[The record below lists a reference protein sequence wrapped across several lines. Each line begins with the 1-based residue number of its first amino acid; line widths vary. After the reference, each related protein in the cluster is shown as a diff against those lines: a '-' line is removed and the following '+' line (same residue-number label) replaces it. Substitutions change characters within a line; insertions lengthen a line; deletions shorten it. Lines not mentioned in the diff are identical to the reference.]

1 MALATSPGQQ
11 GRPLDVYAPRL
22 LIDWLHNT
30 PDARY
35 RAVEGSMAF
44 VDISGFTKLTERLA
58 RKGRVGAEEM
68 SDILDATFGALLTVA
83 QDDGGDLVKWGGD
96 AVLMLYQGYAH
107 AARAARAAYR
117 MRKELRKFTQLPT
130 SSGRVAL
137 KMSVGIHS
145 GEFHFFLVGDSEI
158 HRELIVSG
166 PSASITAEMESVA
179 AAGQIAV
186 SDACAALLPKR
197 ILGAPIAGGR
207 LLSQEPALTD
217 HAAPPAP
224 VSTGIDVGQALPPP
238 IRQYLHAASGESEHR
253 PIAVAFVQFSGTDAL
268 LNSSGP
274 EALAAALDEC
284 VRNVQQA
291 VGAHE
296 VTFFESDINRDGGKI
311 MLTAGAPLSVGS
323 HEERML
329 RAVRLIA
336 DRAGTLA
343 VRVGVNCGHV
353 FAGDFGPEF
362 RRTFSVKGDA
372 INLAARVMGKAA
384 PGQVLAT
391 REVIARSATLFHTD
405 ALEPFMVKGK
415 ALPVHAVSVGPV
427 IGEQSHDDGDGP
439 FVGREAELAM
449 LGEAL
454 SLARARTGSFIDLVG
469 EPGIGKSRLVQ
480 EFRRIADDM
489 VILNGQSGA
498 YQSSTAYFPFRG
510 LLRQAL
516 GVDADTDGAAVA
528 ARLQDRASQNAPELV
543 PWLPLLA
550 IPLDIDIVPT
560 RQTRELEEGFRKPK
574 LEDVTIEL
582 LRLLLPTPTVF
593 NFGDAHLMDD
603 ASADLLHRLEAEV
616 ARQPWVVLVT
626 RRDQASGFV
635 PSGNTTGYTRIDLS
649 PMDAAASLELL
660 AFASQNSGLTKQ
672 AMQALADRA
681 GGNPLFLR
689 SLVLEAGRS
698 GTVSDL
704 PDTIEGVVSSQVDRL
719 DPHDRTLLR
728 YASVLGMR
736 FPEALLREMLAG
748 AARPMDDDAV
758 QRLSDFLQRDGADA
772 LQFRHALIRDV
783 AYAGLPFRLRRDMH
797 ERVGTAI
804 ESSLD
809 NPELQS
815 ELLSLHFFHAGRYDK
830 AWTYSRI
837 AGDRVRAQYAY
848 VEAGEFFE
856 RALDSAKRQG
866 DVAVSEL
873 AAVSEALGD
882 VRALAG
888 MSPEAVDAYRL
899 ARVHLSTQP
908 VASAGLMYKEARTQ
922 LRLGKFSQSLRV
934 LSRGIRLLADIDE
947 APAAAVRSQ
956 LATRY
961 GFGRY
966 LQGRS
971 RDAIRWCMT
980 GAQEAE
986 RAQDKAALAEAY
998 NVLHL
1003 AHLHSERREDA
1014 PYGNLALQIYLELG
1028 DLAGEGHCTNN
1039 LAIGAHQ
1046 EGRWADAEQ
1055 MFGRAA
1061 EIFARIGDVPNEGNA
1076 IYNRADLLVRQAR
1089 FAEAEPLLQE
1099 VLRTARAVSDE
1110 ELVALAL
1117 RESGKAC
1124 AGLRQIQRAAQYFED
1139 ARVRFEQLGLARELV
1154 DLDAAVAELQLR
1166 SGHPESA
1173 VALLDVAIGR
1183 CRDGGAADLLPRLLR
1198 LRAIAYL
1205 ELDAVSSATADIEA
1219 GLRAH
1224 DGSDGG
1230 YELAMLLLA
1239 KVWLARLQGDADGD
1253 EPEAKA
1259 HAILHDLG
1267 VDPAADLTGAYDL
1280 TLDAV

>member
-1 MALATSPGQQ
+1 
-11 GRPLDVYAPRL
+11 
-22 LIDWLHNT
+22 
-30 PDARY
+30 
-35 RAVEGSMAF
+35 
-44 VDISGFTKLTERLA
+44 
-58 RKGRVGAEEM
+58 
-68 SDILDATFGALLTVA
+68 
-83 QDDGGDLVKWGGD
+83 
-96 AVLMLYQGYAH
+96 
-107 AARAARAAYR
+107 
-117 MRKELRKFTQLPT
+117 
-130 SSGRVAL
+130 
-137 KMSVGIHS
+137 
-145 GEFHFFLVGDSEI
+145 
-158 HRELIVSG
+158 
-166 PSASITAEMESVA
+166 
-179 AAGQIAV
+179 
-186 SDACAALLPKR
+186 
-197 ILGAPIAGGR
+197 
-207 LLSQEPALTD
+207 
-217 HAAPPAP
+217 
-224 VSTGIDVGQALPPP
+224 
-238 IRQYLHAASGESEHR
+238 
-253 PIAVAFVQFSGTDAL
+253 
-268 LNSSGP
+268 
-274 EALAAALDEC
+274 
-284 VRNVQQA
+284 
-291 VGAHE
+291 
-296 VTFFESDINRDGGKI
+296 
-311 MLTAGAPLSVGS
+311 VGS
-323 HEERML
+323 
-329 RAVRLIA
+329 
-336 DRAGTLA
+336 
-343 VRVGVNCGHV
+343 
-353 FAGDFGPEF
+353 
-362 RRTFSVKGDA
+362 
-372 INLAARVMGKAA
+372 
-384 PGQVLAT
+384 
-391 REVIARSATLFHTD
+391 
-405 ALEPFMVKGK
+405 
-415 ALPVHAVSVGPV
+415 V
-427 IGEQSHDDGDGP
+427 IGEQSRDDGEGP
-439 FVGREAELAM
+439 FVGREAELAT

-454 SLARARTGSFIDLVG
+454 SLARARSGTLVDLVG

-480 EFRRIADDM
+480 ELRRAADDM
-489 VILNGQSGA
+489 VIVDGRSGA
-498 YQSSTAYFPFRG
+498 YESSTAYFPFRS

-516 GVDADTDGAAVA
+516 SIGPDADGAAVA
-528 ARLQDRASQNAPELV
+528 ARLHDRTKDNAPELL

-550 IPLDIDIVPT
+550 IPLDVDIAPT
-560 RQTRELEEGFRKPK
+560 RQTRELEEQFRKPR
-574 LEDVTIEL
+574 LEDVTVDL
-582 LRLLLPTPTVF
+582 LRLLLPTPTVLI
-593 NFGDAHLMDD
+593 FGDAHLMDD
-603 ASADLLHRLEAEV
+603 ASADMLHRLEAEA
-616 ARQPWVVLVT
+616 ARQSWVVLVT

-635 PSGNTTGYTRIDLS
+635 PSGNTTGYTRIDLTA
-649 PMDAAASLELL
+649 MDAAASLELV
-660 AFASQNSGLTKQ
+660 ASASQNSGLTKQ
-672 AMQALADRA
+672 AMQALAERA

-689 SLVLEAGRS
+689 SLVLVAGRS

-704 PDTIEGVVSSQVDRL
+704 PDTIEGVVSSQIDRL

-748 AARPMDDDAV
+748 AANPMDDDAR
-758 QRLSDFLQRDGADA
+758 QRLGDFLQRDGVDG

-797 ERVGTAI
+797 ERVGAAI
-804 ESSLD
+804 ETSLE

-837 AGDRVRAQYAY
+837 AGDHVRAQYAY

-888 MSPEAVDAYRL
+888 MSPEAVDAYRR

-908 VASAGLMYKEARTQ
+908 VASAGLMFKEARTQ

-934 LSRGIRLLADIDE
+934 LSRGMQVLSDVDGT
-947 APAAAVRSQ
+947 AAASVRSQ

-971 RDAIRWCMT
+971 RDAIRWCGI

-986 RAQDKAALAEAY
+986 RAHDRAALAEAY

-1003 AHLHSERREDA
+1003 AYLYSERAEDA

-1028 DLAGEGHCTNN
+1028 DLSGEGHCTNN

-1117 RESGKAC
+1117 RESGKSC
-1124 AGLRQIQRAAQYFED
+1124 AGLGQIERAAELLDD
-1139 ARVRFEQLGLARELV
+1139 ARARFEQLGLVRELV

-1173 VALLDVAIGR
+1173 VVLLDAAIAR
-1183 CRDGGAADLLPRLLR
+1183 CREAGAADLLPRLHR
-1198 LRAIAYL
+1198 LRAIAWL
-1205 ELDAVSSATADIEA
+1205 ELDGVSSATADIEA
-1219 GLRAH
+1219 GLRAR

-1239 KVWLARLQGDADGD
+1239 KVWLARMHGQVDDD

-1259 HAILHDLG
+1259 QAILHDLG
-1267 VDPAADLTGAYDL
+1267 VNPAADLSGAYDL